1 MTVVEIKKFAMV
13 VSEGTFD
20 KAMMSMMMGNTAA
33 SMGMDTHIFFTF
45 FGLNLLKKGMKPK
58 MPGMFRL
65 FTGMMIKKMK
75 GIGIEGFQEQ
85 LAMAKDLGIHLYAC
99 STSMEMM
106 GIKKEDLIDGITVLG
121 AAAFLDIGTDSD
133 MQLFIG

>member
-1 MTVVEIKKFAMV
+1 VVEIKKFAMV